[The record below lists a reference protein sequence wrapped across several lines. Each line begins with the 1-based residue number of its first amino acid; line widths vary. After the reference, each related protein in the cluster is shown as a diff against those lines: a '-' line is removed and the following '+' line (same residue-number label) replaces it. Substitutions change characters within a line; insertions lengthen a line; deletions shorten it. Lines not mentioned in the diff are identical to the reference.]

1 MKNKDT
7 YAKEAQSG
15 RDSVPALK
23 ETEKKD
29 KRIRIMEEEVPW
41 KAVLKMGLPI
51 AMGMLFMVAY
61 NLVDTYFIGMLG
73 DSNQL
78 AASSLSYPVLMIM
91 IAVSGIVG
99 NGGASYIARCMGAGK
114 KEEADRT
121 LVLGFEM
128 ILVMSLALVLAGLL
142 ALDPIV
148 RLLGAREET
157 FQFTK
162 DYTGILLAGSFFA
175 MGNYAFGQLLRS
187 EGSVS

>member
-15 RDSVPALK
+15 RDSVQALK

-29 KRIRIMEEEVPW
+29 KRIRIMEEVPW

-78 AASSLSYPVLMIM
+78 AASSLSYPVLIIM

-99 NGGASYIARCMGAGK
+99 NGGASYIARCTGAAFLPWGTMPS
-114 KEEADRT
+114 AS
-121 LVLGFEM
+121 FF
-128 ILVMSLALVLAGLL
+128 
-142 ALDPIV
+142 
-148 RLLGAREET
+148 GARAPFPT
-157 FQFTK
+157 P
-162 DYTGILLAGSFFA
+162 
-175 MGNYAFGQLLRS
+175 RS
-187 EGSVS
+187 V